1 MADGA
6 VHIDTTP
13 YSLDEVIDL
22 VVALVEA
29 VEAPA

>member
-13 YSLDEVIDL
+13 HTLDEVIDL
-22 VVALVEA
+22 VVALVEDVGA
-29 VEAPA
+29 HP

>member
-13 YSLDEVIDL
+13 YTLDEVIDQ

-29 VEAPA
+29 VEAGS

>member
-13 YSLDEVIDL
+13 YSLDEVIGL
-22 VVALVEA
+22 VVSLVEA
-29 VEAPA
+29 VEARA

>member
-13 YSLDEVIDL
+13 YTLDEVIDQ

-29 VEAPA
+29 VRSDA